1 MAIFARYRISFNL
14 MNLKPFC
21 AAALISAVFLTA
33 CSNPPAKSE
42 GETADTPQA
51 QTAPTEEETMTQFE
65 YDKMMANFPKPLAM
79 ENLIFDAGLKFD
91 KVVLVPT
98 EKATSFTS
106 AAQKSVAFGM
116 YAVDLGYLSI
126 YEKKGGILKYLKAT
140 HDLAND
146 LNAGEAFKKFGGD
159 QADRVVM
166 EKDSLLKLA
175 DDVYY
180 ESYNHIK
187 GNNKYEVATL
197 IVAGSFVES
206 HYHALSAL
214 KSQKRNAKNE
224 ELFTK
229 LFESKLH
236 IMNLMNV
243 LKQLEKKAGCT
254 EMMNRLAPMQE
265 ALSGL
270 KSPQD
275 LTADKVEALLKVVA
289 TIRNQCIG

>member
-1 MAIFARYRISFNL
+1 

-21 AAALISAVFLTA
+21 AAALVSAVFLTA

-42 GETADTPQA
+42 GEAADTAQA
-51 QTAPTEEETMTQFE
+51 QTAPTEDEAMTQFE
-65 YDKMMANFPKPLAM
+65 YDKMMANFPKPLVM
-79 ENLIFDAGLKFD
+79 ENLVFKAGLKFD
-91 KVVLVPT
+91 KVVLMPLD
-98 EKATSFTS
+98 KANSFTS

-116 YAVDLGYLSI
+116 YAVDLGYISI
-126 YEKKGGILKYLKAT
+126 YEKKGDILKYLKAC

-166 EKDSLLKLA
+166 HKDSLLKLA
-175 DDVYY
+175 DDVYF

-187 GNNKYEVATL
+187 GNNKYEVAAL
-197 IVAGSFVES
+197 IVAGSFIES

-214 KSQKRNAKNE
+214 KGQSPSAKNE

-229 LFESKLH
+229 LYESKLH
-236 IMNLMNV
+236 ILNLMNV

-254 EMMNRLAPMQE
+254 DMMNHLSPLQE
-265 ALSGL
+265 ELSGL
-270 KSPQD
+270 KNSKD
-275 LTADKVEALLKVVA
+275 LTSEKIETLLKLVT
-289 TIRNQCIG
+289 TIRQQCIG